1 MKSVLLVLA
10 FGAAQASIH
19 AGEHVLKHS
28 EKKAS
33 STEQSKDNVISKV
46 IEMLESERGKIASD
60 VAAESKEMAAYAE
73 WCDNEISETGYEIR
87 TATRKVEDLS
97 AVIEDRTAQIAAL
110 DQEIASLG
118 TEIADTNTEMDE
130 ANALRKK
137 GEEEFKK
144 NEEEQQL
151 MIDELEKMEIEL
163 KQQMEAMTTPPPVP
177 VEGEAEAAP
186 AMTQT
191 FDSLVQVPK
200 KAGLVQK
207 EAHQNKKKGAKG
219 PKGPSLEKIQRA
231 LAKMVNTVW
240 VDPASKKALGQINGF
255 MQSDGMEEPA
265 EGTPAPTV
273 EIGAEA
279 FGAMQQNTESNLAAF
294 EMLKGKAEESLQRLR
309 NNEQQEKHNHDL
321 RIQSLLDAIHLSEDK
336 LDDTKRD
343 HSRLSEEKAKAESE
357 KADTEASKAA
367 SEKSLAEVQLTCD
380 KAAAAWAARQK
391 GAKEEMAAIAKAKD
405 ILASRVTVLVQSNEP
420 DDDATVSKQSSKL
433 REALVAHF
441 RKLGGDLH
449 SLAMLNLVSVSSTE
463 PLAQVKQL
471 LKELTAKLEKEA
483 AEAANLHQFCQEE
496 KKKTTDAKEKK
507 SMTIETLE
515 TRLDK
520 ANAKSAQLKED
531 IAMLSE
537 EISTADAAQKEA
549 TEMRAEEH
557 ATFLKAEADLK
568 EAADAVGDAIDAL
581 KDYYGDASLVQIQT
595 VAGQPKLGGAKSD
608 SAGGILS
615 ILDMMQ
621 GEFMKGLA
629 AAQSDEREAV
639 KAYDT
644 QTQDF
649 KVSKATK
656 EAEIK
661 GAESEV
667 KSLAVA
673 IHNFSE
679 DYKMASAELASIME
693 YMDKLKPQCEG
704 RVTPYEERKARRE
717 AEIQGLKDA
726 LSIIEKDA
734 PALIQIRRLRH

>member
-1 MKSVLLVLA
+1 MRNTLLLLA
-10 FGAAQASIH
+10 FGVVQASIH
-19 AGEHVLKHS
+19 AGSHVLKHS
-28 EKKAS
+28 GKKAAS
-33 STEQSKDNVISKV
+33 SEQSKDSVIAKV
-46 IEMLESERGKIASD
+46 IEMLETEKGKIAAD
-60 VAAESKEMAAYAE
+60 VAAESKEMAAYTE
-73 WCDNEISETGYEIR
+73 WCDDEISETGYEIR
-87 TATRKVEDLS
+87 TATRKVDDLS
-97 AVIEDRTAQIAAL
+97 AVIEDRGAQITAL
-110 DQEIASLG
+110 DQEIAALG

-163 KQQMEAMTTPPPVP
+163 KQQMEAMTTPPPITTEP
-177 VEGEAEAAP
+177 PAELA
-186 AMTQT
+186 QT

-207 EAHQNKKKGAKG
+207 EAHQNKKKG
-219 PKGPSLEKIQRA
+219 PKGPTLQKVAAA
-231 LAKMVNTVW
+231 LAKLVSTVW
-240 VDPASKKALGQINGF
+240 VDPASKKALGQVQGF
-255 MQSDGMEEPA
+255 MQADGMEDPA
-265 EGTPAPTV
+265 TPAPTV

-294 EMLKGKAEESLQRLR
+294 EMLKGKAAESLQRLR

-321 RIQSLLDAIHLSEDK
+321 RIQSLMDAIHLSEDK
-336 LDDTKRD
+336 LADTKRD
-343 HSRLSEEKAKAESE
+343 HSRLSEEKAKAESD
-357 KADTEASKAA
+357 KSDTEASKAA
-367 SEKSLAEVQLTCD
+367 SEKALAEVQLTCD
-380 KAAAAWAARQK
+380 KAAAAWEARQK

-405 ILASRVTVLVQSNEP
+405 ILASRVTVLVQSNDPE
-420 DDDATVSKQSSKL
+420 DDATTAKQNSKL
-433 REALVAHF
+433 REHLVSHF
-441 RKLGGDLH
+441 RKLGGELH
-449 SLAMLNLVSVSSTE
+449 SLAMLNLVSVASEE

-483 AEAANLHQFCQEE
+483 AEAASLHEFCKTE
-496 KKKTTDAKEKK
+496 KAKTTEAKEKK
-507 SMTIETLE
+507 SLVIETLE

-520 ANAKSAQLKED
+520 ANAKKAQLSED
-531 IAMLSE
+531 VATLSSEIASIDQSQSE
-537 EISTADAAQKEA
+537 AEK
-549 TEMRAEEH
+549 MRSDDH
-557 ATFLKAEADLK
+557 ASFEKAEADLK

-581 KDYYGDASLVQIQT
+581 KDYYGDASLVQIQS

-621 GEFMKGLA
+621 GEFMKQLA
-629 AAQSDEREAV
+629 ATQSDEREAV
-639 KAYDT
+639 KAYET
-644 QTQDF
+644 QTADF
-649 KVSKATK
+649 KLSKATK

-661 GAESEV
+661 GAESEI

-679 DYKMASAELASIME
+679 DYKMASSELASIME
-693 YMDKLKPQCEG
+693 YMEKLKPQCEG

-726 LSIIEKDA
+726 LSIIEKDS
-734 PALIQIRRLRH
+734 PSLIQIRRLRH